1 MAKTSWDQLDPSE
14 LARQQDRKLRRQIRF
29 QLFPYSPFYR
39 RVIEELQIQADGFMG
54 VDDLQKLP
62 LVDRQALSSNPE
74 DFVLHPSRPL
84 IQRWASGSQLTSIFF
99 NKILKGIDYAES
111 DLSNEYAPVHVLETT
126 GTTGEPLP
134 IKLSRRDVAVLA
146 TEGMR
151 MLEVAGVRTGDV
163 LLNLLEPSSAGGF
176 WPVWLGAVALGA
188 EQTAPGFLEPEQAAA
203 LAKKTHASVV
213 VAIAEDA
220 LLLLEAAGESGLP
233 ALRQLVLGPGPL
245 GPTLRKRLSESAG
258 PQVRIVGTYGFAEG
272 RTLWAECLQ
281 GSGSPDAG
289 YHLSGDLQ
297 IFEII
302 SPRERRTVKPGEPG
316 EVVFT
321 GLDHRGTALARY
333 RPGDVAMGGLV
344 PGRCRYCGRLVD
356 RIIGPIRRAGNL
368 IELQLGGEDLMAV
381 DVETLADALAHPALQ
396 AWQVEVR
403 KSEGDPRGP
412 DELYVLFDPK
422 GKKDPG
428 QVAAELDRVFRTEI
442 GFSPTQFVLSDRAKG
457 GVVDLRP
464 IPVEA
469 GSVLVSAGWHEDSPR
484 VRLWRT
490 PNPEELGEAKP
501 N

>member
-1 MAKTSWDQLDPSE
+1 
-14 LARQQDRKLRRQIRF
+14 
-29 QLFPYSPFYR
+29 
-39 RVIEELQIQADGFMG
+39 MG
-54 VDDLQKLP
+54 TADLQKLP
-62 LVDRQALSSNPE
+62 LVDRKALSTNPE
-74 DFVLHPSRPL
+74 DFVLRPSRPL
-84 IQRWASGSQLTSIFF
+84 IQRWASGSQLAAVFF
-99 NKILKGIDYAES
+99 NKLLRGIDYAES
-111 DLSNEYAPVHVLETT
+111 DLSNEYSPAHVLETT

-134 IKLSRRDVAVLA
+134 VKLSRRDVAVLA

-176 WPVWLGAVALGA
+176 WPVWLGAIALGA

-203 LAKKTHASVV
+203 LATKSHSSVV

-220 LLLLEAAGESGLP
+220 LSMMEAAGERGLP

-245 GPTLRKRLSESAG
+245 GPALRKRLVESVG
-258 PQVRIVGTYGFAEG
+258 PRVRIVGTYGFAEG

-281 GSGSPDAG
+281 GSGSPDVG
-289 YHLSGDLQ
+289 YHLSGDLE
-297 IFEII
+297 ILEII
-302 SPRERRTVKPGEPG
+302 SPRERRNVKPGEAG

-344 PGRCRYCGRLVD
+344 SGRCRYCGRLVD
-356 RIIGPIRRAGNL
+356 RIVGPIRRAENL
-368 IELQLGGEDLMAV
+368 IELQFGGEEPTAL
-381 DVETLADALAHPALQ
+381 DVETLADALAHPALA

-422 GKKDPG
+422 GRKDPG

-464 IPVEA
+464 VPVEA
-469 GSVLVSAGWHEDSPR
+469 GSVMVAAGWHEDSPR

-490 PNPEELGEAKP
+490 PTPGDLGDAEERA
-501 N
+501 